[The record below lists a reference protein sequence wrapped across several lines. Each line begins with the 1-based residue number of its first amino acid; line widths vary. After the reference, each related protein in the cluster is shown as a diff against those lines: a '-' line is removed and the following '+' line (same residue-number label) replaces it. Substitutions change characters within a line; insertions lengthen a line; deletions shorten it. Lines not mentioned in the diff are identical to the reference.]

1 MRRPLVAKP
10 CALRSCLLLLMS
22 VGALVPLMACGSESP
37 QVLDRSSTSEGEWSL
52 SAPENLESARTRL
65 DKHARMSLSAALSRI
80 NSMCNPSYERFAAR
94 QVLEASLI
102 SLVSEIDDPLVLG
115 ALHWEC
121 DTHGHHERLSDSDV
135 HWEAQM
141 RIVMRLANIGTKEAA
156 AILVG
161 LFGSEAVCV
170 DGEIALTFGEAITTL
185 GDPCLPHLEQFLRS
199 SAPGSSRTAFAEKL
213 RRMIQEGKIF
223 GP

>member
-1 MRRPLVAKP
+1 VPKFKRRACMPSV
-10 CALRSCLLLLMS
+10 LLLIS

-37 QVLDRSSTSEGEWSL
+37 QSQDRSSKSGGEWSL
-52 SAPENLESARTRL
+52 SAQANLEAARARL
-65 DKHARMSLSAALSRI
+65 DEHARMSLSAAFSRI
-80 NSMCNPSYERFAAR
+80 NAMCNPSCERFAAR
-94 QVLEASLI
+94 QVLEASLV
-102 SLVSEIDDPLVLG
+102 SLVSEIDDSLVLG
-115 ALHWEC
+115 ALYWEC
-121 DTHGHHERLSDSDV
+121 DTRGHHERLSDSDV

-141 RIVMRLANIGTKEAA
+141 RIVKRLAKIRTKEAA
-156 AILVG
+156 ATLVG

-185 GDPCLPHLEQFLRS
+185 GDPCLPHLEQFLRD
-199 SAPGSSRTAFAEKL
+199 APGSAPKAFAEEL